1 VHEEWTTWLTAIL
14 DDPPARRRCTD
25 LLTELFLDLVVLAEP
40 EVFVEAGAHEAW
52 ASMQIRARL
61 PACRVVAYEANPFV
75 FDAMAGVHDY
85 AGLGVDYRHQALADG
100 PDEVTFQVVGAA
112 DGLVAPRYHGFSS
125 MNTRHHDD
133 EQGVVYDPVIVAATT
148 LDAVCSEPPGSAAL
162 WVDVEGAAR
171 QVLLGG
177 PAFLGRCDVVK
188 IEVEDYAF
196 WRDQW
201 LVADVLAELHRHGL
215 YPLARDV
222 EYDLQYNMVLVSERL
237 LGQSRCHDRMTE
249 FKVDLAGLSRG

>member
-1 VHEEWTTWLTAIL
+1 MHEEWTTWLTAIL

-25 LLTELFLDLVVLAEP
+25 LLTELFLDLAVLAEP
-40 EVFVEAGAHEAW
+40 AVFVEAGAHEAS
-52 ASMQIRARL
+52 ASVQVKQRI
-61 PACRVVAYEANPFV
+61 PGCRVVAYEANPFV
-75 FDAMAGVHDY
+75 FRQWTGIYDY
-85 AGLGVDYRHQALADG
+85 AALGVEYRHQALADEAG
-100 PDEVTFQVVGAA
+100 EVTFQVVAAA
-112 DGLVAPRYHGFSS
+112 DGLDEPRLHGFNSR
-125 MNTRHHDD
+125 NTRHHYD
-133 EQGVVYDPVIVAATT
+133 ERGVVYEPVTVPATT
-148 LDAVCSEPPGSAAL
+148 LDAVGAELTGRAAL

-177 PAFLGRCDVVK
+177 AAFLGRCDVVK

-222 EYDLQYNMVLVSERL
+222 EYDFQYNMVLVSERFL
-237 LGQSRCHDRMTE
+237 QQPACHDRTAR
-249 FKVDLAGLSRG
+249 FKDDLAGLSRR